1 MDGATISALAALA
14 GSVVGGVTALGTSWL
29 TQQAQAR
36 AQDRA
41 GDRAVRD
48 ALYRDFIV
56 EASRL
61 YGDALTHDK
70 AEISNLVGIYAMISR
85 MRVRSS
91 PRIVERA
98 DRVVQAIIDTYLA
111 PNKTFRELHEM
122 LGSDA
127 WDPLRGFSE
136 ACREELNTLGAVS
149 TSARSRPRVN

>member
-14 GSVVGGVTALGTSWL
+14 GSVIGGVTALATSWV
-29 TQQAQAR
+29 THQAQAR
-36 AQDRA
+36 AQERA
-41 GDRAVRD
+41 GDRATRE
-48 ALYRDFIV
+48 ALYKDFIV

-61 YGDALTHDK
+61 YAEALTHDK
-70 AEISNLVGIYAMISR
+70 AEVSTLVGVYAMISQ

-98 DRVVQAIIDTYLA
+98 DRVVQAIIETYLA

-136 ACREELNTLGAVS
+136 ACREELRMLGGV
-149 TSARSRPRVN
+149 TVARGLANQ

>member
-1 MDGATISALAALA
+1 MDGATLSALAALT

-36 AQDRA
+36 VQDRA
-41 GDRAVRD
+41 GDRAVRE
-48 ALYRDFIV
+48 ALYKDFIV

-91 PRIVERA
+91 PRIVENA
-98 DRVVQAIIDTYLA
+98 DRVVQTIVETYLS
-111 PNKTFRELHEM
+111 PNRTFRELHEM

-127 WDPLRGFSE
+127 LDPLRGFSE
-136 ACREELNTLGAVS
+136 ACREELQRLGGVVVVP
-149 TSARSRPRVN
+149 SR